1 LRSLGHRIRP
11 FDEVAPGKRYQFR
24 LSDDPKIELLTSIE
38 RVSFEAAWP
47 DSIETLINDIE
58 VKVLSKCHLIINKQA
73 LGRVKD
79 LEDVKAL
86 LTIE

>member
-1 LRSLGHRIRP
+1 MRSLRASAI
-11 FDEVAPGKRYQFR
+11 KFR
-24 LSDDPKIELLTSIE
+24 LSDDPKIELLTAIE
-38 RVSFEAAWP
+38 GVSFQAAWP
-47 DSIETLINDIE
+47 DSIETLIDDIE

-79 LEDVKAL
+79 LEDVKGL